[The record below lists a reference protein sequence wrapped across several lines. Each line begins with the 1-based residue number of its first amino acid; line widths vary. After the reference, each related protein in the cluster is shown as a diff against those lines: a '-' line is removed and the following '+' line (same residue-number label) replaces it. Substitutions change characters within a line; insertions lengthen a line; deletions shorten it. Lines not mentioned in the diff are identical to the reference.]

1 MSARASI
8 ALLLVGV
15 LFILVGN
22 PLLYARE
29 QIFNADKL
37 ADKTVETL
45 DDADLRDAIGN
56 RVTEVLIHK
65 VNPDL
70 ISVKPLLEAG
80 TAGIVGT
87 GAFKA
92 VLHQGVTNAYGSIVD
107 GKDNAV
113 VTLAN
118 VGVLVTEALKE
129 FEPELAKNVPPGF
142 DTTLVKLG
150 KGGWATDLAQ
160 VAEKIRALGLILPAL
175 GLLAL
180 GGSIAV
186 ASDRRRAVI
195 RAGAGVALVGL
206 FAVAALIVIEAVL
219 SARIEGDTNDGAFDA
234 IWSAFVGPLQT
245 SFLIIGGFGVI
256 VASAAAS
263 ALRPTE
269 HGVLMRRA
277 WRLFATEP
285 TTTRGRL
292 FWAACLVVVGLL
304 MIFESGLV
312 VRLALLIGGAYLL
325 SRAASTVIALAG
337 EPVSADQSRVER
349 RRILAWSGV
358 SVAATGKAFPHRA
371 QRSADRQRAIF
382 GAGPF
387 PHVRRT
393 GVCRSDRDPDRRS
406 R

>member
-1 MSARASI
+1 MSATARARASI
-8 ALLLVGV
+8 ALMVVGLLC
-15 LFILVGN
+15 ILVGN

-45 DDADLRDAIGN
+45 DDADVRDAIGN
-56 RVTEVLIHK
+56 RVTEVLIQK

-92 VLHQGVTNAYGSIVD
+92 VLHQGVTNAYGSVVD

-129 FEPELAKNVPPGF
+129 FEPQLAKNVPPGF

-186 ASDRRRAVI
+186 API
-195 RAGAGVALVGL
+195 GA
-206 FAVAALIVIEAVL
+206 
-219 SARIEGDTNDGAFDA
+219 
-234 IWSAFVGPLQT
+234 
-245 SFLIIGGFGVI
+245 
-256 VASAAAS
+256 
-263 ALRPTE
+263 
-269 HGVLMRRA
+269 
-277 WRLFATEP
+277 
-285 TTTRGRL
+285 
-292 FWAACLVVVGLL
+292 
-304 MIFESGLV
+304 
-312 VRLALLIGGAYLL
+312 
-325 SRAASTVIALAG
+325 
-337 EPVSADQSRVER
+337 ER
-349 RRILAWSGV
+349 
-358 SVAATGKAFPHRA
+358 
-371 QRSADRQRAIF
+371 
-382 GAGPF
+382 
-387 PHVRRT
+387 
-393 GVCRSDRDPDRRS
+393 
-406 R
+406 

>member
-1 MSARASI
+1 M
-8 ALLLVGV
+8 
-15 LFILVGN
+15 
-22 PLLYARE
+22 
-29 QIFNADKL
+29 
-37 ADKTVETL
+37 
-45 DDADLRDAIGN
+45 
-56 RVTEVLIHK
+56 
-65 VNPDL
+65 
-70 ISVKPLLEAG
+70 
-80 TAGIVGT
+80 
-87 GAFKA
+87 
-92 VLHQGVTNAYGSIVD
+92 
-107 GKDNAV
+107 
-113 VTLAN
+113 
-118 VGVLVTEALKE
+118 
-129 FEPELAKNVPPGF
+129 
-142 DTTLVKLG
+142 
-150 KGGWATDLAQ
+150 
-160 VAEKIRALGLILPAL
+160 
-175 GLLAL
+175 
-180 GGSIAV
+180 
-186 ASDRRRAVI
+186 I

-292 FWAACLVVVGLL
+292 IWAACLVVVGLL

-358 SVAATGKAFPHRA
+358 SVVATAVAGVVLVAILTGGADREHQGLDSGRDCTGSPLLCKRTLDEVAFLGDAQLLRRRHLPRLPLSRAGEHDLASSSTTGSGDSGSTPTTASRAPGLHRHRA
-371 QRSADRQRAIF
+371 SST
-382 GAGPF
+382 
-387 PHVRRT
+387 RR
-393 GVCRSDRDPDRRS
+393 
-406 R
+406 